1 MLIKDNIDIHS
12 WLKVFFNT
20 FIFFIGISIV
30 GFISILVIS
39 KDLPSLEE
47 LQKFDPEMVS
57 KIYSADGVL
66 LKQLYT
72 HKRDVV
78 TISKVPKFLRQSL
91 LTMEDRDFYDHSG
104 FSIKGIF
111 RAIIIDVMTMSTR
124 QGASTITQ
132 QLARNIY
139 NIIGFEKTIYRKI
152 KEILTAIQI
161 EKTYTKSE
169 IMEMYLNS
177 VYFGHGT
184 YGVQSASKFYFGKSV
199 SDLSV
204 DQAALLIAML
214 PAPAR
219 FSPYKYPGR
228 ALFRRNLVLNQLN
241 KMGYINK
248 EDYELFSSRELLNQ
262 KVLKEKGN
270 TNYFTEYVRRQLEKM
285 DDDLDVDLYQDGL
298 IIQTTLDTRI
308 QNEFNKNFQKYI
320 KRNQNI
326 LFNEIRDSQDKFNKI
341 LDLTN
346 LEEDSLNKILD
357 SLDFIPKEYRDELL
371 VQGSGVIIDSNN
383 GFILGMI
390 GGRQDSAYVDHF
402 NRATQAKR
410 QPGSVF
416 KPFIYM
422 TAFEQ
427 GHTPTTQLLNQPLVV
442 FIDDTTEWNPQNHD
456 GSTGLLTTLRDGLK
470 RSLNLISVR
479 IVQELIKP
487 IDVKKNAKKFGL
499 STRIRA
505 FDAIALG
512 TSEVIPIEI
521 TSAYSTI
528 SNNGIYKDPIAI
540 TKIKD
545 RYGTTIWEYTSNHQ
559 EIKNESIIY
568 LIRDLMKSV
577 IDKGTGSSIRWKYKF
592 NSPAAGKTGTTDSK
606 TDAWFV
612 GFTPQITMGVWVGMD
627 NPAVSLG
634 KKQFGSSAA
643 LPIWA
648 TTMKDV
654 YDLGNYYIN
663 EKDIIKLEKKLD
675 WNQPN
680 GIVNF
685 EICSETFKKPTEW
698 CPVKKEIYLN
708 EYKPIRSC
716 SKHSNPFSRFSD

>member
-1 MLIKDNIDIHS
+1 MVKKQNNEIHS
-12 WLKVFFNT
+12 WLKVLLNT
-20 FIFFIGISIV
+20 FLFFIAIYIV
-30 GFISILVIS
+30 GFIAILVIS

-47 LQKFDPEMVS
+47 LQKFNPEMVS
-57 KIYSADGVL
+57 KIYSADGIL

-78 TISKVPKFLRQSL
+78 IISKVPKYLRQAL
-91 LTMEDRDFYDHSG
+91 LVMEDRDFYNHSG

-111 RAIIIDVMTMSTR
+111 RAIVIDVITMSTQ
-124 QGASTITQ
+124 QGASTLTQ

-161 EKTYTKSE
+161 ERTYTKSE

-184 YGVQSASKFYFGKSV
+184 YGVQSASKFYFGKNV
-199 SDLSV
+199 EDITIEE
-204 DQAALLIAML
+204 AALLIAML

-219 FSPYKYPGR
+219 FSPYNHPER
-228 ALFRRNLVLNQLN
+228 ALFRRNLVISQLY
-241 KMGYINK
+241 KFGYIDEKQANYISK
-248 EDYELFSSRELLNQ
+248 KKLLNQ
-262 KVLKEKGN
+262 KVLKKESYAS
-270 TNYFTEYVRRQLEKM
+270 YFTEYVRRQLEKM
-285 DDDLDVDLYQDGL
+285 DEELNVDLYQDGL
-298 IIQTTLDTRI
+298 IIHTTLDTRI
-308 QNEFNKNFQKYI
+308 QNDFNKNFDKYL
-320 KRNQNI
+320 KKNQNI
-326 LFNEIRDSQDKFNKI
+326 LFDELRVNNDKFNRM
-341 LDLTN
+341 LELTS
-346 LEEDSLNKILD
+346 LEEDSLKKILD
-357 SLDFIPKEYRDELL
+357 SLDVIPREYRNELL
-371 VQGSGVIIDSNN
+371 VQGSGVIMDSNN
-383 GFILGMI
+383 GYILGMI
-390 GGRQDSAYVDHF
+390 GGRQDSAYIDHF

-427 GHTPTTQLLNQPLVV
+427 GYKPTTQLLNQPLVV

-456 GSTGLLTTLRDGLK
+456 GSTGLLTTLRDGLR

-487 IDVKKNAKKFGL
+487 IDVKKNAIAFGL
-499 STRIRA
+499 NTRIRA

-528 SNNGIYKDPIAI
+528 SNNGIYKDPISI
-540 TKIKD
+540 TKIED
-545 RYGTTIWEYTSNHQ
+545 RYGKTIWEYTPNHK

-577 IDKGTGSSIRWKYKF
+577 IDKGTGSSIRWRYKF

-612 GFTPQITMGVWVGMD
+612 GFTPQITMGVWIGMD

-648 TTMKDV
+648 TTMKDI
-654 YDLGNYYIN
+654 YDLGDYYIN
-663 EKDIIKLEKKLD
+663 ENDVIKLEKKLD

-680 GIVNF
+680 GVVNF
-685 EICSETFKKPTEW
+685 EICSETFNKPTEW
-698 CPVKKEIYLN
+698 CPIKKEIYLK
-708 EYKPIRSC
+708 EYQPLRVC
-716 SKHSNPFSRFSD
+716 NKHSNPFSRFSN

>member
-1 MLIKDNIDIHS
+1 MLT
-12 WLKVFFNT
+12 NT
-20 FIFFIGISIV
+20 FIFFIGLSIIL
-30 GFISILVIS
+30 FISVLVIS
-39 KDLPSLEE
+39 KDLPSLEQ
-47 LQKFDPEMVS
+47 LQKFDPETIS

-78 TISKVPKFLRQSL
+78 LISKVPKYLRESL
-91 LTMEDRDFYDHSG
+91 LVMEDRDFYNHSG

-111 RAIIIDVMTMSTR
+111 RAIIIDVMTLSTR

-139 NIIGFEKTIYRKI
+139 NIIGFEKTIIRKI

-184 YGVQSASKFYFGKSV
+184 YGVQAASKFYYGKDV
-199 SDLSV
+199 SELYIDE
-204 DQAALLIAML
+204 AALLIAML

-219 FSPYKYPGR
+219 YSPLKYPER
-228 ALFRRNLVLNQLN
+228 AIFRRNLVLKQLKTN
-241 KMGYINK
+241 GYIDAETFDIATK
-248 EDYELFSSRELLNQ
+248 KELLN
-262 KVLKEKGN
+262 KKDVKKEN
-270 TNYFTEYVRRQLEKM
+270 YANYFTEYVRRELEKI
-285 DDDLDVDLYQDGL
+285 DEDLNVDLYQDGL
-298 IIQTTLDTRI
+298 MIFTTLDTRI
-308 QNEFNKNFQKYI
+308 QNEFNKNFEKFLKKNQK
-320 KRNQNI
+320 I
-326 LFNEIRDSQDKFNKI
+326 LFNDIKNNEEKFNKI
-341 LDLTN
+341 LEIN
-346 LEEDSLNKILD
+346 KIESDSLYKIID
-357 SLDFIPKEYRDELL
+357 SLDVIPKEHRNELL
-371 VQGSGVIIDSNN
+371 VQGSGIIMDSNN
-383 GFILGMI
+383 GYVLGLI
-390 GGRQDSAYVDHF
+390 GGRQEANYVDHF

-422 TAFEQ
+422 TAFEN
-427 GHTPTTQLLNQPLVV
+427 GYKPTTELLNQPLVV
-442 FIDDTTEWNPQNHD
+442 FIDDTTQWNPQNHD

-487 IDVKKNAKKFGL
+487 IDVKRNAKAFGL
-499 STRIRA
+499 STPIRA

-512 TSEVIPIEI
+512 TSEVIPIEMV
-521 TSAYSTI
+521 SAYSTI
-528 SNNGIYKDPIAI
+528 ANNGIYKKPIVI
-540 TKIKD
+540 TKIKN
-545 RYGTTIWEYTSNHQ
+545 RFGKTIWEYTPTHK

-568 LIRDLMKSV
+568 LVRDLMKSV

-627 NPAVSLG
+627 NPAISLG
-634 KKQFGSSAA
+634 KKQYGSSAA
-643 LPIWA
+643 LPVWA
-648 TTMKDV
+648 TTMKDIYKIGEFHTANNNIV
-654 YDLGNYYIN
+654 
-663 EKDIIKLEKKLD
+663 ELEKSLD
-675 WNQPN
+675 WSQPSGIAKIDICSDTYNQP
-680 GIVNF
+680 
-685 EICSETFKKPTEW
+685 TDW
-698 CPVKKEIYLN
+698 CPIKNEIYLK
-708 EYKPIRSC
+708 EYKPLKKC
-716 SKHSNPFSRFSD
+716 SKHSNPFSRFGN

>member
-1 MLIKDNIDIHS
+1 MFL
-12 WLKVFFNT
+12 NT
-20 FIFFIGISIV
+20 FLFFIAIAII

-39 KDLPSLEE
+39 KDLPSLAE

-72 HKRDVV
+72 HKRDIVP
-78 TISKVPKFLRQSL
+78 ISKVPKHLREAL
-91 LTMEDRDFYDHSG
+91 LVMEDRSFYDHSG

-111 RAIIIDVMTMSTR
+111 RAIIIDVITMSTQ
-124 QGASTITQ
+124 QGASTLTQ

-169 IMEMYLNS
+169 IIEMYLNS

-184 YGVQSASKFYFGKSV
+184 YGVQSASKLYFGKNV
-199 SDLSV
+199 ENLSV
-204 DQAALLIAML
+204 EESALLIAML

-219 FSPYKYPGR
+219 YSPYNHPER
-228 ALFRRNLVLNQLN
+228 ALFRRNLVINQLYQF
-241 KMGYINK
+241 GYINK
-248 EDYELFSSRELLNQ
+248 DTAKLSREKKLLN
-262 KVLKEKGN
+262 KKFFKEEGYA
-270 TNYFTEYVRRQLEKM
+270 NYFTEYVRRKLEKM
-285 DDDLDVDLYQDGL
+285 DDELNVDLYQDGL
-298 IIQTTLDTRI
+298 VIHTTLDTRI
-308 QNEFNKNFQKYI
+308 QNKFNNNFDKYL
-320 KRNQNI
+320 KRNQDI
-326 LFNEIRDSQDKFNKI
+326 LFNEIKESNDKFNKI
-341 LDLTN
+341 LELTDLEN
-346 LEEDSLNKILD
+346 DSLNKILD
-357 SLDFIPKEYRDELL
+357 SLDIIPKDYRNELL
-371 VQGSGVIIDSNN
+371 VQGAGVIMDSYN
-383 GFILGMI
+383 GYILGMI
-390 GGRQDSAYVDHF
+390 GGRQDSAYIDHF

-427 GHTPTTQLLNQPLVV
+427 GYKPTTQLLNQPLVV

-456 GSTGLLTTLRDGLK
+456 GSTGLLTTLRDGLR

-487 IDVKKNAKKFGL
+487 IDVKRNAKVFGL
-499 STRIRA
+499 NTRIRA

-540 TKIKD
+540 TKIQD
-545 RYGTTIWEYTSNHQ
+545 RYGKILWEYTSNHK

-592 NSPAAGKTGTTDSK
+592 SPPAAGKTGTTDSK

-612 GFTPQITMGVWVGMD
+612 GFTPQITMGVWIGMD
-627 NPAVSLG
+627 NPAISLG

-648 TTMKDV
+648 TTMKDI
-654 YDLGNYYIN
+654 YNIGEFYIN
-663 EKDIIKLEKKLD
+663 ENELIKLEKNLN

-680 GIVNF
+680 GIVDF
-685 EICSETFKKPTEW
+685 EICSETYKKPTDW
-698 CPVKKEIYLN
+698 CPVKKEIYLK
-708 EYKPIRSC
+708 EYKPLRMC
-716 SKHSNPFSRFSD
+716 DKHSNPFSRFSN

>member
-1 MLIKDNIDIHS
+1 MRKKKNIDIHS
-12 WLKVFFNT
+12 WLKVLLNT
-20 FIFFIGISIV
+20 FLFFIGIAII
-30 GFISILVIS
+30 GFISILIIS

-47 LQKFDPEMVS
+47 LQKFDPETVS
-57 KIYSADGVL
+57 KIYSSDGVL

-78 TISKVPKFLRQSL
+78 TISKVPKYLRQAL
-91 LTMEDRDFYDHSG
+91 LTMEDRDFYEHSG
-104 FSIKGIF
+104 FSIKGIL
-111 RAIIIDVMTMSTR
+111 RAIVIDVMTLSTR

-184 YGVQSASKFYFGKSV
+184 YGVQAASKYYFGKNV
-199 SDLSV
+199 SDISI
-204 DQAALLIAML
+204 DQSALLISML

-219 FSPYKYPGR
+219 YSPYNHPER
-228 ALFRRNLVLNQLN
+228 ALYRRNLVLNQLH
-241 KMGYINK
+241 KFGYLKK
-248 EDYELFSSRELLNQ
+248 ESVELYSAKDLLNK
-262 KVLKEKGN
+262 KVLKETGSA
-270 TNYFTEYVRRQLEKM
+270 NYFTEYVRRQLEKM

-298 IIQTTLDTRI
+298 VIYTTLDTRV
-308 QNEFNKNFQKYI
+308 QNNFNKNFDKYI
-320 KRNQNI
+320 KRNQNV
-326 LFNEIRDSQDKFNKI
+326 LFKEIRENKDKFDKI
-341 LDLTN
+341 LKLTD

-357 SLDFIPKEYRDELL
+357 SLDYIPKEFRNELL
-371 VQGSGVIIDSNN
+371 VQGSGVIMDSNN

-427 GHTPTTQLLNQPLVV
+427 GYKPTTQLLNQPLVV

-456 GSTGLLTTLRDGLK
+456 GSTGLLTTLRDGLR

-487 IDVKKNAKKFGL
+487 IDVKKNAKGFGL

-512 TSEVIPIEI
+512 TSEVIPMEI
-521 TSAYSTI
+521 TAAYSTI
-528 SNNGIYKDPIAI
+528 SNNGIYKDPISI
-540 TKIKD
+540 TKIED
-545 RYGTTIWEYTSNHQ
+545 RYGKIIWEYTPTHK

-577 IDKGTGSSIRWKYKF
+577 VDQGTGSSIRWKYKF
-592 NSPAAGKTGTTDSK
+592 NSPSAGKTGTTDSK

-612 GFTPQITMGVWVGMD
+612 GFTPQITMGVWIGMD
-627 NPAVSLG
+627 NPAISLG
-634 KKQFGSSAA
+634 KKQFGSTAA

-648 TTMKDV
+648 TTMKDI
-654 YDLGNYYIN
+654 YDQGDYYIN
-663 EKDIIKLEKKLD
+663 ENRIIELEKELD
-675 WNQPN
+675 WSQPN
-680 GIVNF
+680 GVVNF
-685 EICSETFKKPTEW
+685 EICSETFNRPTEW
-698 CPVKKEIYLN
+698 CPIKKEIYLK
-708 EYKPIRSC
+708 EYKPLRTC
-716 SKHSNPFSRFSD
+716 DKHSNPFSRFSN